1 MSEGDFEQRVRD
13 VVLATLRDPGVL
25 PQEFKG
31 WLPRWV
37 EPLIEVPRSQ
47 VVGAY
52 TTAADVAGLGEAVHG
67 RPSTVRAGASPYEF
81 LQMTYDDVYGKWVS
95 GQIWATLAGSVTPI
109 MDWGVASA
117 DAGFVIPNFIDLYD
131 ADLRPQV
138 FTGFR
143 AYPAGGAALHLRA
156 GIYDTETGAADLT
169 EIGSGAEI
177 STSSSE
183 FKMSGWQDV
192 TFDSA
197 PTQQHAYVYPQTKR
211 VGGTGGSISRVSV
224 ALRWVSS

>member
-1 MSEGDFEQRVRD
+1 MSDESFEQRVRD

-31 WLPRWV
+31 WIPRWV

-95 GQIWATLAGSVTPI
+95 GQIWMTLAESSTPSTSWGTVT
-109 MDWGVASA
+109 
-117 DAGFVIPNFIDLYD
+117 DAGYLIPNFLDLYD
-131 ADLRPQV
+131 ASLRPQV
-138 FTGFR
+138 FTGGGF
-143 AYPAGGAALHLRA
+143 APAGGATLHLRA
-156 GIYDTETGAADLT
+156 TIFDAETGGGGATLANA
-169 EIGSGAEI
+169 AEI

-211 VGGTGGSISRVSV
+211 VGGTGGTISRVSV

>member
-1 MSEGDFEQRVRD
+1 MSDESFEQRVRD

-67 RPSTVRAGASPYEF
+67 RPSTVRAGASPYEY

-95 GQIWATLAGSVTPI
+95 GQIWATLAGSGTPI
-109 MDWGVASA
+109 TDWGDVGGG
-117 DAGFVIPNFIDLYD
+117 GFVIPNFIDLYD

-138 FTGFR
+138 FTGGSF
-143 AYPAGGAALHLRA
+143 APAGGATLHLRA
-156 GIYDTETGAADLT
+156 GIYDTETAGTLT
-169 EIGSGAEI
+169 EIAHGAEI

-211 VGGTGGSISRVSV
+211 VGGTGGPISRVSV